1 MSRPTLWFI
10 LPALALALWA
20 RPAQAQD
27 AAQAE
32 AMFTKAKR
40 LMGEGRL
47 AEACD
52 AFAASEKL
60 DPSPSTLMNLADC
73 RDKNGQYASAW
84 EAYVAVERRVRG
96 DGRYGKMAEIASDRA
111 ARLEPRLSY
120 LTINVTD
127 DVRVDGLEVTRDGV
141 VIASGAW
148 NQALP
153 IDGGTHVISGRAP
166 GHEPWSTTAT
176 VAAEGDKQAVE
187 IPKFKAMRA
196 IATRGQTVIINRDA
210 PSLFTR
216 RRKIAVGVAAV
227 GVAAVAAGLAFGLS
241 SNRAADKA
249 TSLCP
254 GVECM
259 AFEEANRLNAQSRD
273 RALYANIGFGV
284 GAVAVAGAAIVWITG
299 RPTDVRPRVTAQVGA
314 RQVAAA
320 VELRF

>member
-1 MSRPTLWFI
+1 MLSSRWLVSVIVVCGF
-10 LPALALALWA
+10 ASAA
-20 RPAQAQD
+20 RAQSVE
-27 AAQAE
+27 AE
-32 AMFTKAKR
+32 AAFRDGKR
-40 LMGEGRL
+40 LMGEKKY
-47 AEACD
+47 AEACE
-52 AFAASEKL
+52 AFATSLRLA
-60 DPSPSTLMNLADC
+60 PGTSTRVNLADC
-73 RDKNGQYASAW
+73 REKNGELATAW
-84 EAYVAVERRVRG
+84 GLFREVVMDARG
-96 DGRYGKMAEIASDRA
+96 DASLDALGKVAKERSDK
-111 ARLEPRLSY
+111 LEPRLSY

-216 RRKIAVGVAAV
+216 RRKIAIGVAAG

-284 GAVAVAGAAIVWITG
+284 GAVAVAGAAILWITG